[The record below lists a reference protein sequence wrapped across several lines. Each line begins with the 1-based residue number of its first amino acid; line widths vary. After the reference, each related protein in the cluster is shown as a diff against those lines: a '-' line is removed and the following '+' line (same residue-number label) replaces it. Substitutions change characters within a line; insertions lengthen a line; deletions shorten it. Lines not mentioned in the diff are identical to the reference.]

1 MRYIYD
7 FHRDEDIEQYS
18 GQFTESVSTQI
29 RGEDV
34 VLDSF
39 FSGVESF
46 SIACGFTLN
55 GSGIGLVAK
64 PD

>member
-7 FHRDEDIEQYS
+7 SSRDEDIEQYS

-39 FSGVESF
+39 LAASKVFPSHAVSLLTKWYRV
-46 SIACGFTLN
+46 SR
-55 GSGIGLVAK
+55 
-64 PD
+64 